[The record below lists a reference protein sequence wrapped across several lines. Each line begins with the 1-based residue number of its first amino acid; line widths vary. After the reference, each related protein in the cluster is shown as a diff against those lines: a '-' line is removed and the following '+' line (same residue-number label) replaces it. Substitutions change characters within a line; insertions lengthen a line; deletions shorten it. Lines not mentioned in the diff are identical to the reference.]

1 MTAIATSHL
10 TLQCEPSLASRYAT
24 LRDFIADR
32 VDKQRKPAKTIAM
45 DMGMSPSTL
54 SRKLKPAESD
64 TQRFNVDD
72 LESYMEE
79 TGDFAAIEYLAA
91 KFLNSDEARK
101 ARAIKQVEELATD
114 LFRVLAELK
123 GTA

>member
-10 TLQCEPSLASRYAT
+10 TLQCELSLAARFAT

-72 LESYMEE
+72 LEAYMAE

-101 ARAIKQVEELATD
+101 ARAIKQVEELATE
-114 LFRVLAELK
+114 LFRTLAELK
-123 GTA
+123 GAA